1 MVLIINNYLYLFR
14 RTESETKLDRS
25 GRLLGQVKTGV
36 DHLAE
41 KLKHIK
47 TVSTVL
53 WQHIHVVD
61 YHYSFD
67 LFLPSLIPIF

>member
-1 MVLIINNYLYLFR
+1 MIIGR
-14 RTESETKLDRS
+14 RSENEIRLDRS

-47 TVSTVL
+47 TVSYCDSIKALSIIVT
-53 WQHIHVVD
+53 HSSASFP
-61 YHYSFD
+61 YSQTAIGTWKRRGN
-67 LFLPSLIPIF
+67 P

>member
-1 MVLIINNYLYLFR
+1 MTSVSHMIFGFYFSR
-14 RTESETKLDRS
+14 AESDAKLDRT

-47 TVSTVL
+47 MVS
-53 WQHIHVVD
+53 
-61 YHYSFD
+61 
-67 LFLPSLIPIF
+67 